1 MQCIY
6 YESNSRFLHIDPSH
20 KDGTIGYKMKNVVTM
35 HLPEEVIKELE
46 DIARV
51 EHLDSMSLIRKM
63 LFEDVE
69 EYLLKRAAER
79 YKEGKISIEEA
90 AVRAK
95 VSMWRMVEYLRE
107 RNINPPPETLEEME
121 EGLARTE
128 EILK

>member
-1 MQCIY
+1 MEEQQKR
-6 YESNSRFLHIDPSH
+6 ELLFD
-20 KDGTIGYKMKNVVTM
+20 KEGIGCVKMKNVVTM

-46 DIARV
+46 DIAKV

-63 LFEDVE
+63 LFEDIE

-107 RNINPPPETLEEME
+107 RNIKSATRDLGRDGRGIGTDRRDIEEYVSC
-121 EGLARTE
+121 
-128 EILK
+128 

>member
-1 MQCIY
+1 
-6 YESNSRFLHIDPSH
+6 
-20 KDGTIGYKMKNVVTM
+20 
-35 HLPEEVIKELE
+35 
-46 DIARV
+46 
-51 EHLDSMSLIRKM
+51 M

-128 EILK
+128 GILK

>member
-1 MQCIY
+1 
-6 YESNSRFLHIDPSH
+6 
-20 KDGTIGYKMKNVVTM
+20 MKNLVTM

-46 DIARV
+46 DIAKV

-79 YKEGKISIEEA
+79 YKEGKVSIEEA

-95 VSMWRMVEYLRE
+95 VSVWRMVEYLRE

-121 EGLARTE
+121 GGLARTE